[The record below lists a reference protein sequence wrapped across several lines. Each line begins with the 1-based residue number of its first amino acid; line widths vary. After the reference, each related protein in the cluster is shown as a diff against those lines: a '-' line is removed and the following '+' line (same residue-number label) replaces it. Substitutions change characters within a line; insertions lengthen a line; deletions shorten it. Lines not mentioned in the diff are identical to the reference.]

1 MLVRTYG
8 SAVYGMEARMITIEV
23 NVTAG
28 LHYFIVG
35 LADGAVK
42 ESLRRVESAL
52 KNNGWTMPRTKIIV
66 NLAPAGLRKSG
77 TAFDLPIAMGVL
89 GASEQLEATLPLEGY
104 TIMGE
109 LSLDGTLRPIRGA
122 LVIAEQVLREGSRGL
137 ILPRENAAEAALATG
152 LRVYGVDHIRDVVE
166 VLRQGPQAPLP
177 APVPVTRRPRAQ
189 PPAADGPT
197 PDFSHVKGQALAKR
211 ALEIAAAGSHH
222 TLLVG
227 PPGTGKT
234 LLAQLL
240 PTILPP
246 MTREEAIEVTK
257 VLSIAG
263 RLPAGNILAASRPFR
278 SPHHSSSAI
287 SLVGGG
293 TPPLPGEISLA
304 HQGVLFLDE
313 LPEFPRMALEYLRQP
328 LEDRRVSLSR
338 VSGSVDFPA
347 SFMLVAAMNPC
358 PCGYYTHPEKPC
370 TCSATLVGRYWQRV
384 SGPLLD
390 RIDLQVEVGPPGFA
404 DLGGEAAGV
413 EAARVGG
420 ETPKP
425 PPEETSASVRARVT
439 AARALQAARFQDHP
453 GIYGNA
459 HMDTALVQRYC
470 PLPPGA
476 TRLLRDAMETLHLS
490 ARAYDRVRK
499 IARTIADLEASPV
512 LKDRKSVV

>member
-1 MLVRTYG
+1 
-8 SAVYGMEARMITIEV
+8 MEAHRITVEV
-23 NVTAG
+23 NVTPG

-35 LADGAVK
+35 LADGAVR

-52 KNNGWTMPRTKIIV
+52 KSNGWTMPRTKIIV

-77 TAFDLPIAMGVL
+77 TAFDLPIAIGVL
-89 GASEQLEATLPLEGY
+89 GASEQLESTLPLEDFVM
-104 TIMGE
+104 MGE
-109 LSLDGTLRPIRGA
+109 LSLDGALRPIRGA
-122 LVIAEQVLREGSRGL
+122 LVVAEQVVRDGSRGL
-137 ILPRENAAEAALATG
+137 ILPRENAAEAALAKG
-152 LRVYGVDHIRDVVE
+152 LRVYGVGHIREVIE
-166 VLRQGPQAPLP
+166 VLRPGREAPLP
-177 APVPVTRRPRAQ
+177 MRGTQGTRTAPPSAMPT
-189 PPAADGPT
+189 AADA

-240 PTILPP
+240 PGILPP
-246 MTREEAIEVTK
+246 LTPEEAIEVTK

-263 RLPAGNILAASRPFR
+263 RLPPGDILATNRPFR
-278 SPHHSSSAI
+278 SPHHSSSPS

-328 LEDRRVSLSR
+328 LEDRKISLSR

-358 PCGYYTHPEKPC
+358 PCGYHTHPEKPC
-370 TCSATLVGRYWQRV
+370 TCSASVVARYWQRI

-390 RIDLQVEVGPPGFA
+390 RIDLQVAVGPPGY
-404 DLGGEAAGV
+404 GELDAS
-413 EAARVGG
+413 
-420 ETPKP
+420 PS
-425 PPEETSASVRARVT
+425 EETSASVRTRIV
-439 AARALQAARFQDHP
+439 AARALQTTRFLNHP
-453 GIYGNA
+453 GVYGNA

-470 PLPPGA
+470 PLPRGA
-476 TRLLRDAMETLHLS
+476 GRLLRDAMETLHLS

-499 IARTIADLEASPV
+499 IARTIADLEASAGLEPAHIAEA
-512 LKDRKSVV
+512 LQFRSLDRER